1 MHGFIFETGIAYGNI
16 ISGMSDESLNVEV
29 SFVVTI
35 YREVGNA
42 HESMWKQATTE
53 FGLDKAINRGEIC
66 LVDPTNGIV
75 EVEFDEESLIGD
87 ESLDMMQKK

>member
-1 MHGFIFETGIAYGNI
+1 MSHHSLDEHYFDVMHGFIFETGIAYGNI

-42 HESMWKQATTE
+42 HESM
-53 FGLDKAINRGEIC
+53 
-66 LVDPTNGIV
+66 
-75 EVEFDEESLIGD
+75 
-87 ESLDMMQKK
+87 